1 MIRIVEFIT
10 QVFIDAYSKGFELTV
25 LILARPSCLKLKT
38 WHCHF
43 CGKTFLG
50 TLSETIVCI
59 IRKTLI
65 KNNFWLELFYMA
77 RFFSTYKWFS
87 KRRQGKTKPYLLCKR
102 LKWEMASCSSCF
114 TLAITTLYHGISSF
128 LYPVQEQI
136 LAHLHFFS
144 TICTF
149 ALEDLCEHAQNTNL
163 SYASTNFTL
172 RNDS

>member
-25 LILARPSCLKLKT
+25 WILTRPSCLKLKT

-43 CGKTFLG
+43 CGKPFLG

-59 IRKTLI
+59 KRKTLTRI
-65 KNNFWLELFYMA
+65 ISGWSYFTWRAFLA
-77 RFFSTYKWFS
+77 PKWFS
-87 KRRQGKTKPYLLCKR
+87 KRRQGKTKPCLLCKP
-102 LKWEMASCSSCF
+102 LKWEMTRCSSCF

-136 LAHLHFFS
+136 LAHVLFS
-144 TICTF
+144 TLCTF

-163 SYASTNFTL
+163 LYSSTNFTL